1 VVVRRN
7 AAATRSATAA
17 VGSPSGGHPGRVLGR
32 IPLADLGVV
41 QAFPR
46 AAVALAQVLVED
58 HVKAGQAGQGRRGA
72 RGAAQVGGDDH
83 VRAQPGEQPRGALG
97 LR

>member
-17 VGSPSGGHPGRVLGR
+17 VGRHPGRVLGR

-72 RGAAQVGGDDH
+72 RGAAQAGGDDH